1 MKTNITAMLLGAVLL
16 ALVGCMDFGASRLL
30 IEAIDNETSGY
41 KAVPIPQKTIYGTD
55 IPIPAKEVH
64 IGHINELYGYRWG
77 AYSGKPT
84 NISDVVYYV
93 SESGTKPLKVLIY
106 DYTEIEARR
115 IEGTPHV
122 GWRILSE
129 SCHHTSAI
137 FDGHHQQD
145 DDWVRT
151 RCHYAYV
158 IFDDKLIITFFT
170 LHPLGGFLDGVV
182 AQNVYTLPAEHLS
195 NGVAIAWDTYNDEY
209 AIEFDAP
216 EYLQWGDQGERFVA
230 AKKSDVKGFEVYHP
244 TDENFPIRIELD
256 IVMSQN
262 LLERHQYQRVFRWER
277 RDNAIIFQ
285 LFPNLYVGNVVD
297 RNIFDGVEPIGEW
310 KYEIPP
316 QYHGLDLY
324 VGVGTSYQ

>member
-1 MKTNITAMLLGAVLL
+1 MLLGAVLL
-16 ALVGCMDFGASRLL
+16 ALVGCKVDSTASRLL
-30 IEAIDNETSGY
+30 IEAIDNETSEY

-55 IPIPAKEVH
+55 IPIPAKEVN
-64 IGHINELYGYRWG
+64 IGHINDLYGYRWG
-77 AYSGKPT
+77 AYPGKTT
-84 NISDVVYYV
+84 NISNVVYYV
-93 SESGTKPLKVLIY
+93 SESGTKPLKALIY
-106 DYTEIEARR
+106 DYTEIEAHR

-122 GWRILSE
+122 AWRILSE
-129 SCHHTSAI
+129 RCHYTSAI

-151 RCHYAYV
+151 RCYYAYV

-170 LHPLGGFLDGVV
+170 RHPSGFLDGVV

-209 AIEFDAP
+209 AIEFDEP
-216 EYLQWGDQGERFVA
+216 GYLQWGDQGEKFVE
-230 AKKSDVKGFEVYHP
+230 AKKSDVEGFEVYRP

-256 IVMSQN
+256 VVMSRN
-262 LLERHQYQRVFRWER
+262 PEERIGYERVFRWER
-277 RDNAIIFQ
+277 RDNVITFQ
-285 LFPNLYVGNVVD
+285 LFPNLYVGNAVD
-297 RNIFDGVEPIGEW
+297 PNIFNGVEPIGEW

-324 VGVGTSYQ
+324 VGVGVSYQ